1 VSAAATT
8 TPALTDRRAAD
19 RARRARG
26 GGSGNLDGVSE
37 QGGLWESTYATVADT
52 ELSWYE
58 REPATSLRL
67 IESVASG
74 PLAAVVD
81 IGSGTSTLVDRLLDL
96 GFQDLTVLDI
106 AAHALEQ
113 VRTRLGDRAGQVH
126 FVHHDVLT
134 WEPDRH
140 YDVVHD
146 RAVFHFVSDA
156 DERAHYV
163 ALVGRVV
170 RSGGA
175 LLIATFASDGP
186 THCSGLPVTRYS
198 PEDLAHTFAER
209 FSLVAHEREDHITPA
224 GVVQPFT
231 WAVLRRL

>member
-1 VSAAATT
+1 
-8 TPALTDRRAAD
+8 
-19 RARRARG
+19 
-26 GGSGNLDGVSE
+26 VSE
-37 QGGLWESTYATVADT
+37 HGEPWECTYATRSDT

-67 IESVASG
+67 IGSVASG

-106 AAHALEQ
+106 AADALEQ
-113 VRTRLGDRAGQVH
+113 VRTRLGDRAGRVT

-140 YDVVHD
+140 YDVLHD
-146 RAVFHFVSDA
+146 RAVFHFVTGVE
-156 DERAHYV
+156 ERAHYV
-163 ALVGRVV
+163 ALVGRAL

-175 LLIATFASDGP
+175 LVIATFASDGP
-186 THCSGLPVTRYS
+186 THCSGLPVARYS
-198 PEDLAHTFAER
+198 PEDLAHTFSHR
-209 FSLVAHEREDHITPA
+209 FSLVAHEREDHITPT

-231 WAVLRRL
+231 WAVLRRT

>member
-19 RARRARG
+19 RARRAQG

-37 QGGLWESTYATVADT
+37 QGGPWESTYATMADT

-106 AAHALEQ
+106 AAHPLEQ

-126 FVHHDVLT
+126 
-134 WEPDRH
+134 
-140 YDVVHD
+140 
-146 RAVFHFVSDA
+146 S
-156 DERAHYV
+156 
-163 ALVGRVV
+163 
-170 RSGGA
+170 
-175 LLIATFASDGP
+175 
-186 THCSGLPVTRYS
+186 C
-198 PEDLAHTFAER
+198 
-209 FSLVAHEREDHITPA
+209 IT
-224 GVVQPFT
+224 T
-231 WAVLRRL
+231 C

>member
-1 VSAAATT
+1 M
-8 TPALTDRRAAD
+8 PG
-19 RARRARG
+19 RARRAWH

-37 QGGLWESTYATVADT
+37 HGEPWERTYATRSDT

-67 IESVASG
+67 IESVAAG
-74 PLAAVVD
+74 PLVAVVD

-106 AAHALEQ
+106 SGHALEQ
-113 VRTRLGDRAGQVH
+113 VRTRLGGDRAGRVQ

-134 WEPDRH
+134 WEPGRH
-140 YDVVHD
+140 YDVLHD
-146 RAVFHFVSDA
+146 RAVFHFITRA
-156 DERAHYV
+156 DERAQYI
-163 ALVGRVV
+163 ALVGRAL

-175 LLIATFASDGP
+175 MVIATFASDGP

-198 PEDLAHTFAER
+198 PLDLAHTFSER
-209 FSLVAHEREDHITPA
+209 FSLVAHEREDHITPT

-231 WAVLRRL
+231 WAVLRRS

>member
-1 VSAAATT
+1 M
-8 TPALTDRRAAD
+8 PA
-19 RARRARG
+19 RARRVWRG
-26 GGSGNLDGVSE
+26 DSGNLDGMSE
-37 QGGLWESTYATVADT
+37 RGEPWERTYATRSDT

-74 PLAAVVD
+74 SLAAVVD
-81 IGSGTSTLVDRLLDL
+81 IGGGTSTLVDRLLDL
-96 GFQDLTVLDI
+96 GFEDLTVLDI
-106 AAHALEQ
+106 SANALEQ
-113 VRTRLGDRAGQVH
+113 VRTRLGDRAGRVQ

-140 YDVVHD
+140 YDVLHD
-146 RAVFHFVSDA
+146 RAVFHFVTLA
-156 DERAHYV
+156 DERAQYV
-163 ALVGRVV
+163 EVVGRAL

-175 LLIATFASDGP
+175 MVIATFASDGP

-198 PEDLAHTFAER
+198 PNDLAQTFSER
-209 FSLVAHEREDHITPA
+209 FSLVAHELEDHITPT

-231 WAVLRRL
+231 WAVLRRS